1 MPGSQRSILR
11 CNAVLRST
19 IVAAWLVGALALG
32 RLANQYIS
40 VGARPSPVPS
50 PRSIATGLRA
60 GTLIKDADSLQ
71 AFPVVE
77 ETWQTSANNFFLGA
91 LGAAVVIGMLGAA
104 QMRQWS
110 PQVEA
115 MSDGSRVVATQVF
128 DEAQSTGRQ
137 LAFAAAGAART
148 TYFTLEKVQHQAID
162 VTKTRLDA
170 ASTQLAGPLQQARQA
185 LSTSSLNVEKLQ
197 HEVRDSIR
205 RNLDAANGVVRQ
217 VPANAGPALRVLSEH
232 SEMFRRE
239 VVVVAQSNPL
249 ARQGRLVVAQSQ
261 AAYQAFQ
268 CTAPQAAR
276 VVVQGLAS
284 VGAFTTVAAAV
295 ARVQVVVPAT
305 NRSRIVIKDQGQRWA
320 APQAQVY
327 PSNAA
332 AVPQRASAVAAVPQ
346 QRIVRSVASMPVQAT
361 LQREQLRQLLLFSQ
375 PSQGRM

>member
-1 MPGSQRSILR
+1 MPGSQRSVLHR
-11 CNAVLRST
+11 NAVLRST

-32 RLANQYIS
+32 RLADQYIS

-71 AFPVVE
+71 AFPVAE
-77 ETWQTSANNFFLGA
+77 ETWQTSANNIFLGA
-91 LGAAVVIGMLGAA
+91 LAAAVVIGMLGAA

-115 MSDGSRVVATQVF
+115 MNDGARIVATQVF

-137 LAFAAAGAART
+137 LAVAAAGAVRT
-148 TYFTLEKVQHQAID
+148 TSATLEQVQLQAID
-162 VTKTRLDA
+162 VTKSRLDD
-170 ASTQLAGPLQQARQA
+170 ASTHLAGPLQQARQA
-185 LSTSSLNVEKLQ
+185 LSTSSFSVEKMQ

-217 VPANAGPALRVLSEH
+217 VSANAGPALRVVSEQ
-232 SEMFRRE
+232 SEKFRRE
-239 VVVVAQSNPL
+239 VVVVAQNSPL
-249 ARQGRLVVAQSQ
+249 AQQGSLVVAQSE
-261 AAYQAFQ
+261 AAYQAFR
-268 CTAPQAAR
+268 CTAPQAAQ

-295 ARVQVVVPAT
+295 ARVQVVVPVT
-305 NRSRIVIKDQGQRWA
+305 NRSRVVIKDQGQRWT
-320 APQAQVY
+320 APHVQVY

-332 AVPQRASAVAAVPQ
+332 AVPQRAFAVAAVPQ
-346 QRIVRSVASMPVQAT
+346 QHTVRRVASMPVQT
-361 LQREQLRQLLLFSQ
+361 MPQREQLRQLLLFSQ